1 MLIREKLQKVLL
13 KLPFMKA
20 FFTDFPTAFEPG
32 QDQDQAARPGDVQG
46 SNPGDR

>member
-1 MLIREKLQKVLL
+1 
-13 KLPFMKA
+13 MKA